1 MKKVVF
7 LRYAKHELDDATHF
21 YDMEFIGLGHS
32 FKEEVKKAISRIA
45 EYPEAWPVVRGDIRK
60 YLIHKFPYCLL
71 YSIEKEHIVVVAVA
85 HQHRKPDYWIDRT

>member
-1 MKKVVF
+1 
-7 LRYAKHELDDATHF
+7 
-21 YDMEFIGLGHS
+21 MEFIGLGHS

-60 YLIHKFPYCLL
+60 YLIHKFPYNLL